1 MRKLFFFLAILFPVV
16 CFSQQV
22 TVRLDKPGAPISPYM
37 WGIFY
42 EDINYSGDGGLNADL
57 VQNGSF
63 EYYPFF
69 TTNSPEPV
77 NFHPMF
83 AWETE
88 SREGGEGSAYVSA
101 NNPLN
106 SNNPHNLE
114 ILQNEDK
121 GWFGVRNTG
130 YDGMVVRE
138 GQKYDF
144 SAYVSVWKQRLPMR
158 PGGGGGQPG
167 GGQPGG
173 ARPAGQPGGQL
184 GGGDVSMMMR
194 RMAVS
199 PATIRVELRNVDDE
213 LLDSVEFDNDALDRD
228 WRQIKATLTP
238 SKSCNKASLVILV
251 KGHNLTKLDMVR
263 LIPQDTFKG
272 HGMRKDLAQ
281 TVADLH
287 PSFMRFPGGCIIHGG
302 DLENTYHW
310 KETIG
315 DPAQRKN
322 IWSRWG
328 YFQSMAIGYYEYF
341 IFCEDIG
348 AIPLPVL
355 PVGVS
360 CGFEKYEVCPMDE
373 LDGPISEVLDLV
385 EFANGPVS
393 SYWGG
398 IRASLGH
405 PEPFGLQYLSLGNEE
420 TDTPEF
426 RERYPYFVK
435 ALREKYPEIR
445 IIGTSGFGAN
455 VPLYDLMIDQ
465 KVWSTDE
472 HYYMNPDWFLSQQ
485 HRFDN
490 YDRKGPKIFVGE
502 YASYGNTLFHA
513 LSEAAFMTGL
523 ERNSDIVE
531 MASYAPLLAKYGH
544 TQWERAD
551 MIFFDNTSIVKT
563 PNYHVQKLFM
573 DNAGDSYVDNTFTTE
588 DQTLAFSST
597 FDSKSSE
604 LIVKVVN
611 ASDTPKTVPITIDGA
626 RKVGTKGTGFIL
638 TGGKDDINDRTSPD
652 KVSPKALTFKTGKKF
667 TVSAP
672 AYSVQ
677 VMRITI
683 TK

>member
-1 MRKLFFFLAILFPVV
+1 MRKLFFSLAIFFPVV

-22 TVRLDKPGAPISPYM
+22 TVRLDKTGTPISPYM

-83 AWETE
+83 AWKTE

-106 SNNPHNLE
+106 ANNPHNLE
-114 ILQNEDK
+114 ILQDEDK

-130 YDGMVVRE
+130 YDGMVVKE

-158 PGGGGGQPG
+158 PGGGGAQPAG
-167 GGQPGG
+167 PQSGG
-173 ARPAGQPGGQL
+173 ARPAGQPGGQP
-184 GGGDVSMMMR
+184 GGGDVSVMMR

-199 PATIRVELRNVDDE
+199 PATIRVELRNGDDE
-213 LLDSVEFDNDALDRD
+213 LLDFAEFDNDALDRD
-228 WRQIKATLTP
+228 WRQIAATLTP
-238 SKSCNKASLVILV
+238 SKSCTHASLVILV

-263 LIPQDTFKG
+263 LVPEDTFKG

-287 PSFMRFPGGCIIHGG
+287 PAFMRFPGGCIIHGG

-315 DPAQRKN
+315 DPSQRKN

-360 CGFEKYEVCPMDE
+360 CGFEKYEVCP
-373 LDGPISEVLDLV
+373 
-385 EFANGPVS
+385 
-393 SYWGG
+393 
-398 IRASLGH
+398 
-405 PEPFGLQYLSLGNEE
+405 
-420 TDTPEF
+420 
-426 RERYPYFVK
+426 
-435 ALREKYPEIR
+435 
-445 IIGTSGFGAN
+445 
-455 VPLYDLMIDQ
+455 LMN
-465 KVWSTDE
+465 W
-472 HYYMNPDWFLSQQ
+472 
-485 HRFDN
+485 
-490 YDRKGPKIFVGE
+490 
-502 YASYGNTLFHA
+502 AA
-513 LSEAAFMTGL
+513 LSARFLTL
-523 ERNSDIVE
+523 LNS
-531 MASYAPLLAKYGH
+531 P
-544 TQWERAD
+544 
-551 MIFFDNTSIVKT
+551 
-563 PNYHVQKLFM
+563 
-573 DNAGDSYVDNTFTTE
+573 
-588 DQTLAFSST
+588 
-597 FDSKSSE
+597 
-604 LIVKVVN
+604 
-611 ASDTPKTVPITIDGA
+611 TVPYPHIGEA
-626 RKVGTKGTGFIL
+626 
-638 TGGKDDINDRTSPD
+638 
-652 KVSPKALTFKTGKKF
+652 
-667 TVSAP
+667 
-672 AYSVQ
+672 
-677 VMRITI
+677 
-683 TK
+683 